1 MVQVNNLFGR
11 RVIYT
16 DADEITDENIVDELN
31 KVLAV
36 HSFNRA
42 EIDYLYNYYKGN
54 QPILTRKKEVRP
66 EINNKVVV
74 NRANEIVSFRVGY
87 LVGSPIQYVS
97 IDENDINPEINR
109 FNKFLLDENKA
120 EKDKQLVTWSEICG
134 TSYRIALPVSD
145 REEDEA
151 PFEIYTL
158 DPRSSFV
165 VYHSGLGNKPM
176 MAGIT
181 LTHDNGSTR
190 HCVYTPS
197 VYYEILDGLIVKR
210 EEHFLGDIPIIEYP
224 ANSARLGAF
233 EIVIGLLDAINTVES
248 NRIDGIEQFV
258 QALLVLKGVNLEG
271 EEYNSLRENGGLSI
285 PLDADAKYLVQE
297 LNQTETQKLI
307 DDMYSTVLT
316 ICGMP
321 NRNGGSSTSDTGA
334 AVIMRDGWENA
345 EARAKDAESIFKQS
359 DRQFLKLIVRYTN
372 FICNM
377 KLRASS
383 IDPRFTRK
391 YYGNT
396 LEKVQ
401 VLTLMLNN
409 DKIHPRLAFE
419 HSGMFAD
426 PEFAYTLS
434 KEYREKHI
442 AEQLKEL
449 TELSKKR
456 ATDTRTV
463 IEAGQADV

>member
-1 MVQVNNLFGR
+1 VNNLFGR

-271 EEYNSLRENGGLSI
+271 
-285 PLDADAKYLVQE
+285 
-297 LNQTETQKLI
+297 
-307 DDMYSTVLT
+307 
-316 ICGMP
+316 
-321 NRNGGSSTSDTGA
+321 
-334 AVIMRDGWENA
+334 
-345 EARAKDAESIFKQS
+345 
-359 DRQFLKLIVRYTN
+359 
-372 FICNM
+372 
-377 KLRASS
+377 
-383 IDPRFTRK
+383 
-391 YYGNT
+391 
-396 LEKVQ
+396 
-401 VLTLMLNN
+401 
-409 DKIHPRLAFE
+409 
-419 HSGMFAD
+419 
-426 PEFAYTLS
+426 
-434 KEYREKHI
+434 
-442 AEQLKEL
+442 
-449 TELSKKR
+449 
-456 ATDTRTV
+456 
-463 IEAGQADV
+463 